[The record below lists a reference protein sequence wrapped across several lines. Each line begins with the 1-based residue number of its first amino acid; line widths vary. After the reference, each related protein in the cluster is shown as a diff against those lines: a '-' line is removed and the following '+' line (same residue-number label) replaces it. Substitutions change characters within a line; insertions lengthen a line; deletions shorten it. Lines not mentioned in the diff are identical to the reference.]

1 MDPRVDI
8 YQAALSHQTG
18 AGFDF
23 PVFAGRSQFGQ
34 GFNFPVFY
42 GRSQFGNGLGDVLRG
57 VWRFFRPVAMK
68 GAQTLLKAGGEAL
81 KDGASLQEVVSNTL
95 KPTIGAVLASTAQ
108 QVTDKFLVDKPTA
121 APGPAPSIGLP
132 PGTLVN
138 PLPPQTGSGKRRM
151 VYKPRTHS
159 AKRIA
164 LHAQP
169 YCNSPI
175 RYNF

>member
-23 PVFAGRSQFGQ
+23 SVYQGRSQFGQ
-34 GFNFPVFY
+34 GFNFPVY
-42 GRSQFGNGLGDVLRG
+42 QGQRGYGLGDVLRG

-81 KDGASLQEVVSNTL
+81 RDGATVQEVLTNTL
-95 KPTIGAVLASTAQ
+95 KPTVGAVLASTAE
-108 QVTDKFLVDKPTA
+108 QVTNRFLIDKPTA
-121 APGPAPSIGLP
+121 APGPAPAIGPP
-132 PGTLVN
+132 PGTLVD
-138 PLPPQTGSGKRRM
+138 PVPPQTGSGKRRM

-164 LHAQP
+164 RQVRP
-169 YCNSPI
+169 YSHLPI